1 MPNFLPSHYAEFQAP
16 VSTGGVFYAAW
27 PRNAS
32 SRDLRAINGMLT
44 QTLEWWADK
53 LAAVEKGNAEY
64 DSWLINPLGVA
75 LPDGGQHGTP

>member
-1 MPNFLPSHYAEFQAP
+1 MKTFLAPQYAEFQAP

-32 SRDLRAINGMLT
+32 SRDLRAISGMLT

-53 LAAVEKGNAEY
+53 LARVEAGNKEY
-64 DSWLINPLGVA
+64 DSWLVNPLGVGGT
-75 LPDGGQHGTP
+75 DGR

>member
-1 MPNFLPSHYAEFQAP
+1 MPNFLPTHYAEFQAP

-32 SRDLRAINGMLT
+32 HRDLRAISGMLG

-53 LAAVEKGNAEY
+53 AERVSEGNTEY
-64 DSWLINPLGVA
+64 DSWLLLPCGVEGHK
-75 LPDGGQHGTP
+75 P